1 MTIAIMQPTFLPWI
15 GYIYM
20 IHKVDQFIFLDNVQF
35 EQRSW
40 QSRNKIKLQNKTH
53 FLSLS
58 CQKCSQKTLLSDIK
72 LSKDLRWKNKLLE
85 TLRHAY
91 SKSINYQRYFNLIKN
106 CLEKNKK
113 LTDLNIELITQI
125 CKDLNITTPL
135 IRASNLNL
143 PEAKRENLLFEICK
157 LFKSNSYLS
166 PEGSRNYLD
175 HECSKNL
182 FKQGGIKINYF
193 DFNHPYYKQQ
203 GSDFI
208 AYLSVIDFLF
218 NTKNP
223 ALEFNK
229 ITGLVE

>member
-1 MTIAIMQPTFLPWI
+1 MTIAIMQPTFLPWM

-20 IHKVDQFIFLDNVQF
+20 IQKVDRFIFLDNVQF

-40 QSRNKIKLQNKTH
+40 QSRNKIKLQNEAY

-58 CQKCSQKTLLSDIK
+58 CKKCSQKTLLYDIE
-72 LSKDLRWKNKLLE
+72 LSKDLKWKNKLLE

-91 SKSINYQRYFNLIKN
+91 SKSINYQKYFDLVESCLRKN
-106 CLEKNKK
+106 EK

-135 IRASNLNL
+135 IRASSLDL
-143 PEAKRENLLFEICK
+143 PEVKRENLLFEICK
-157 LFKSNSYLS
+157 LFRADSYLS

-175 HECSKNL
+175 QECSKNL
-182 FKQGGIKINYF
+182 FKQGDIKINYF
-193 DFNHPYYKQQ
+193 DFTHPYYKQQ
-203 GSDFI
+203 GNDFI
-208 AYLSVIDFLF
+208 AYLSIIDFLF

-223 ALEFNK
+223 FLEFNK
-229 ITGLVE
+229 IIKP

>member
-1 MTIAIMQPTFLPWI
+1 
-15 GYIYM
+15 M

-143 PEAKRENLLFEICK
+143 PEVKRENLLFEICK
-157 LFKSNSYLS
+157 LFKSDSYLS

-175 HECSKNL
+175 QECSKNL